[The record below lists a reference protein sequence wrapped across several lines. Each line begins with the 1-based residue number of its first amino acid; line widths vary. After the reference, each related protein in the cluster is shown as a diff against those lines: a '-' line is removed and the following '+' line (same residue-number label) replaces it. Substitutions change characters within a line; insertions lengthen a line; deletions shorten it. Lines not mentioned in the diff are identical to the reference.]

1 MKILILAAGTG
12 SRLMPLTRNTP
23 KSLIDLGEGQTLL
36 ETQLEAIKTTGI
48 NEIVL
53 LTGYKS
59 EQIESKIESYPEF
72 KFQVVY
78 NPFFD
83 TSNNL
88 VSAWLSKPYLE
99 DDFVLINGDDIFR
112 PRVLQD
118 LMDAEGEIV
127 MVVSHKTRYDDDDMK
142 VKLTANHVQKVSK
155 DLDPNDTDGES
166 IGMIKFDNRGR
177 ELFFSELQKM
187 VKVKENLKTYYLQ
200 ALQNLMDHGSTI
212 TYVTCGSEEW
222 AEIDFHPDLLS
233 VQQQLGKKMGGLSE
247 GVLE

>member
-1 MKILILAAGTG
+1 
-12 SRLMPLTRNTP
+12 
-23 KSLIDLGEGQTLL
+23 LL
-36 ETQLEAIKTTGI
+36 ETQLKAVKTTGI

-88 VSAWLSKPYLE
+88 VSAWLSEPYLE

-112 PRVLQD
+112 PSVLQH

-127 MVVSHKTRYDDDDMK
+127 MMVSHKTKYDDDDMK
-142 VKLTANHVQKVSK
+142 VKLTAHHVQKVSK
-155 DLDPNDTDGES
+155 HLGPNDTDGES
-166 IGMIKFDNRGR
+166 IGMIKFNIRGR
-177 ELFFSELQKM
+177 ELFFSELQRM
-187 VKVKENLKTYYLQ
+187 VRVKENLQTYYLQ
-200 ALQNLMDHGSTI
+200 ALQNLMDNGSQI

-233 VQQQLGKKMGGLSE
+233 V
-247 GVLE
+247 